1 MNQVQSRI
9 LPVFN
14 RYQNIDQTPL
24 FSLALTAAFLVV
36 GGIGA
41 IYHEMWRD
49 EIQAWLLARDSTGP
63 IDLLSHMKYE
73 GHPPLW
79 HLLLMPLTW
88 ITHAPE
94 GMQAVHLLIAATT
107 VFLFARYSPFTPLQK
122 ILFSF
127 GYFVLYEYG
136 IVCRN
141 YGIGLLLICIFC
153 ILFRNRYQRIIPISI
168 SLFLTSHTSVH
179 ALIIVICIAIGLGF
193 EYIFNRKQLVD
204 SGDTIERQIWV
215 GFGIMGVGILTAVL
229 QLNPPPDTGFAV
241 GWKTNF
247 DLNHLKNVIKITTR
261 AYFPIPATQMHFWG
275 SRWIEQV
282 PAIQNW
288 NLQISVA
295 IFIWA
300 IVSLLRKPTALL
312 IYISAT
318 LGLLAFFYTKYFGGI
333 RHHGFLFIA
342 FLMAVWISCDC
353 DQIVFSKPLNSLC
366 RWWEKSLPPI
376 LTLILMVHT
385 FGGIR
390 AVRLDQEHVFSH
402 GRQTAQY
409 IIERSMNF
417 MPIIGDMDYAVS
429 TVVGYLEYPKQIYY
443 MRGNRPG
450 SFVRWDNKRVNGVS
464 DEQVIQK
471 AKDLQ
476 KDQVLIIL
484 NRGLPEPLI
493 KQNGIEKITH
503 FTGSTISNEGFHL
516 YLLETSP

>member
-1 MNQVQSRI
+1 MASIVDAVDLDYTRTRRYAGSTSADSRYNRFPFRSVFAFHTVAENSLFFWI
-9 LPVFN
+9 FCALRIRNCLPKLRN
-14 RYQNIDQTPL
+14 RI
-24 FSLALTAAFLVV
+24 S
-36 GGIGA
+36 
-41 IYHEMWRD
+41 
-49 EIQAWLLARDSTGP
+49 
-63 IDLLSHMKYE
+63 IDLY
-73 GHPPLW
+73 
-79 HLLLMPLTW
+79 
-88 ITHAPE
+88 
-94 GMQAVHLLIAATT
+94 
-107 VFLFARYSPFTPLQK
+107 FLYLVPK
-122 ILFSF
+122 
-127 GYFVLYEYG
+127 
-136 IVCRN
+136 
-141 YGIGLLLICIFC
+141 
-153 ILFRNRYQRIIPISI
+153 PISANY
-168 SLFLTSHTSVH
+168 SNQYFLFLTSHTSVH

-204 SGDTIERQIWV
+204 SEDTIERKIWV

-353 DQIVFSKPLNSLC
+353 DQIVFFKPLNSLC

-376 LTLILMVHT
+376 LTLILVVHT

-503 FTGSTISNEGFHL
+503 FTGSTISDEGFHL

>member
-1 MNQVQSRI
+1 MNQDQFRT
-9 LPVFN
+9 LPTFN
-14 RYQNIDQTPL
+14 HYRNIDRTPI
-24 FSLALTAAFLVV
+24 FSLVLTAAFLVV
-36 GGIGA
+36 GGTGA

-94 GMQAVHLLIAATT
+94 SMQVVHLLIAATT
-107 VFLFARYSPFTPLQK
+107 VFLFARHSPFTPLQK

-153 ILFRNRYQRIIPISI
+153 ILFRNRYQRIISISI

-179 ALIIVICIAIGLGF
+179 ALIIVICIAIGLGL

-204 SGDTIERQIWV
+204 TEDTIERQIWV

-247 DLNHLKNVIKITTR
+247 DINHLKNVIKIITR
-261 AYFPIPATQMHFWG
+261 AYFPIPATQTHFWG
-275 SRWIEQV
+275 SRWIEQF
-282 PAIQNW
+282 PTIQNW
-288 NLQISVA
+288 NLGISIV
-295 IFIWA
+295 IFTWT

-312 IYISAT
+312 IYILAM
-318 LGLLAFFYTKYFGGI
+318 LGLLVFFYTKYFGGI

-342 FLMAVWISCDC
+342 FLMVTWISHDC
-353 DQIVFSKPLNSLC
+353 DQMLFFKPFNSLC
-366 RWWEKSLPPI
+366 HWWEKSISPI
-376 LTLILMVHT
+376 LTLILLAHT

-402 GRQTAQY
+402 GKQTAQY
-409 IIERSMNF
+409 IIEQNMNSI
-417 MPIIGDMDYAVS
+417 PIIGDMDYAVS
-429 TVVGYLEYPKQIYY
+429 TVVGYLENPKQIYY

-450 SFVRWDNKRVNGVS
+450 SFVRWDSKRTNGVS

-484 NRGLPEPLI
+484 NRGLPDLLT
-493 KQNGIEKITH
+493 KQNGIKKISH
-503 FTGSTISNEGFHL
+503 FTGSTIGDEGFYL